1 LTVPQ
6 ELAEVVAEDVRVLN
20 SRASGS
26 GDVDCV
32 IRGRRPSWP
41 LRLVE
46 WRLCQAVRYD
56 VASTYY
62 VLERRGETLA
72 LDVVDDPR
80 GIGKY
85 AFPTGVAFAE
95 PAEPGALVSAS
106 VQAAYLTVKRIF
118 KRQSDSGLWREIDAL
133 AAVDP
138 GEYERALGAP
148 LGKELAR
155 EVSGYTATNTVPSPD
170 TVARWRRAMFRR
182 RALAPRRVLARG
194 WGTLARVADRV
205 LRPTGLVVVIVGP
218 DGAGKSTVAKRLPAE
233 CGQLFRRSLRI
244 HFRPGI
250 LPQLGTLLRRPPTDV
265 TQPHGR
271 RPHGVLMS
279 YLLLLYYWADALLGY
294 LLKVQPTKIRTGL
307 VVVERGFLDL
317 AVDPLRYRLRVR
329 RGLVLALARLL
340 PRADLVLVL
349 DIAPEIA
356 SARKGELPAEELA
369 RQSAVWR
376 DLDHVRTEVAL
387 VDGGR
392 PRAEVLADAH
402 RQVADRLAQRALC
415 RCEWGWAALPSAR
428 SPRLIVPR
436 RPRAYAHGALRL
448 EHPATA
454 KARTGLRVARA
465 GIAAG
470 GMSLTRRTAFP
481 EEVRDALAPHLSPGS
496 TVALKRA
503 THPGRFIAVELGAR
517 GQPLALVKLATDDL
531 GRARLRAEAATLD
544 RVAPHLVRP
553 LRAPAVRNADDG
565 LLILEWIDHRWRRD
579 VWRLPVEVAQA
590 LGVFFAVGLTDTPD
604 AIGGWAHGDA
614 APWNLLRA
622 RSGWALVDWEVAL
635 EDAPPF
641 YDVFHYVVQ
650 SHAALGRPRRADLLR
665 GIQGYGWIGE
675 AVHAYAHGAG
685 LSPALAASSFDRY
698 LEHTTAV
705 HTRVDMDARSLR
717 LRRELRSARA

>member
-1 LTVPQ
+1 MTVPQ

-26 GDVDCV
+26 GDVDCA
-32 IRGRRPSWP
+32 IRGLRRSWP

-62 VLERRGETLA
+62 VLERGGETLA

-80 GIGKY
+80 GVGKY

-95 PAEPGALVSAS
+95 PAEPGALVSAP
-106 VQAAYLTVKRIF
+106 VRAAYLTVKRIF
-118 KRQSDSGLWREIDAL
+118 KSQVNPELWREIDLL
-133 AAVDP
+133 AAVDVR
-138 GEYERALGAP
+138 EYASSLEAP
-148 LGKELAR
+148 LGEELAR
-155 EVSGYTATNTVPSPD
+155 EVAGYTATDTVPSPE

-182 RALAPRRVLARG
+182 RALAPRRVLARA
-194 WGTLARVADRV
+194 WGELARVIERV
-205 LRPTGLVVVIVGP
+205 RRPTGLVVAIVGP
-218 DGAGKSTVAKRLPAE
+218 DGTGKSTVAKRLPAE
-233 CGQLFRRSLRI
+233 CGQLFRRSLSI

-250 LPQLGTLLRRPPTDV
+250 LPQLGTLLRRPPADV
-265 TQPHGR
+265 SQPHGR
-271 RPHGVLMS
+271 EAHGVLMS
-279 YLLLLYYWADALLGY
+279 HALLLYYWADALLGH
-294 LLKVQPTKIRTGL
+294 LLKVQPAKIRTGL
-307 VVVERGFLDL
+307 VVIERGFLDV

-349 DIAPEIA
+349 DVEPEIA
-356 SARKGELPAEELA
+356 SARKSELPEEELA

-392 PRAEVLADAH
+392 PRAEVLADA
-402 RQVADRLAQRALC
+402 RRRVADRLAQRALG
-415 RCEWGWAALPSAR
+415 RCDGGWAALPSER

-436 RPRAYAHGALRL
+436 RPRAAAHGALRL
-448 EHPATA
+448 EYPATA
-454 KARTGLRVARA
+454 KARSGLRLARA
-465 GIAAG
+465 GIAG
-470 GMSLTRRTAFP
+470 GGLNLTRRTAFP
-481 EEVRDALAPHLSPGS
+481 EEVRDALAPHLAPGS

-503 THPGRFIAVELGAR
+503 THRGRFIAVELGVR
-517 GQPLALVKLATDDL
+517 GEPLALVKLATDDL

-544 RVAPHLVRP
+544 RVAPHLVPP
-553 LRAPAVRNADDG
+553 LRAPAVLAADDG

-590 LGVFFAVGLTDTPD
+590 LGVFFAAGLTDTPE

-614 APWNLLRA
+614 APWNLLHCGA
-622 RSGWALVDWEVAL
+622 DWALVDWEVAL
-635 EDAPPF
+635 DDAPPF

-665 GIQGYGWIGE
+665 GIQGHGWIGE
-675 AVHAYAHGAG
+675 AVLAYAHGAG

-705 HTRVDMDARSLR
+705 HTRVDVDARSLR